1 MRISDWSSDVC
12 SSDLISEAN
21 FLAYQRAIADGRL
34 KPNREGDVSVNVR
47 LFDEQGW
54 ARTGALNFID
64 NQVDRTAG
72 TIRARATSANPGFFI
87 TPGPFGRPRL
97 PGSALPPAVMTP
109 DPTEKRR

>member
-54 ARTGALNFID
+54 ARTRALNFID

-72 TIRARATSANPGFFI
+72 PIRARATFPHPGFFI
-87 TPGPFGRPRL
+87 TPGPFGRLRL
-97 PGSALPPAVMTP
+97 PGSALHPPVMYPDSRAVS
-109 DPTEKRR
+109 